1 MHGMTLRLTRY
12 PLMAV
17 LVLAAAVRAAPAP
30 DSSAPQP
37 FRGSA
42 FDTERG
48 GPAYNEE
55 HHEVFRQGRL
65 VSTRTLFTAPSGGT
79 MAQRDLDFSNHPF
92 KPEYLFKD
100 ARNGYQEGSKVVD
113 AELLVH
119 FRDSARAPLK
129 EKRIKVPEPCV
140 VNGGLGPFLK
150 QNWKALA
157 AGQRVGFNMVV
168 PARLD
173 FYKFVAYV
181 DDKLALS
188 DKDSKGRRNKAV
200 VIEPQSSLLR
210 MLLPT
215 IVMVYDVG
223 TLRLIRY
230 QGIVNVADPKGRS
243 LRVRVDYP
251 GPGP

>member
-1 MHGMTLRLTRY
+1 
-12 PLMAV
+12 MAA
-17 LVLAAAVRAAPAP
+17 LVLSAAVRAAPVP
-30 DSSAPQP
+30 DTSASPP

-48 GPAYNEE
+48 GPAYTEE
-55 HHEVFRQGRL
+55 HREIFLQGRL
-65 VSTRTLFTAPSGGT
+65 VSTRTIFTAPSGGP
-79 MAQRDLDFSNHPF
+79 MAQRDLDFSRHPF
-92 KPEYLFKD
+92 KPEYLYKD
-100 ARNGYQEGSKVVD
+100 VRNGYQEGSKVLD

-119 FRDSARAPLK
+119 FRDSTRAPLK

-157 AGQRVGFNMVV
+157 TGKRLGFSMVV

-188 DKDSKGRRNKAV
+188 DMESKGRKNTAV
-200 VIEPQSSLLR
+200 VIEPQSSVLR